1 MAMGILL
8 KNSDGTLRIDPDA
21 PLPSN
26 LQRMVWPTQLT
37 SADLHEAI
45 VALEY
50 EVRSKDRSEYNR
62 RCLMR
67 VRDAMRDEYNRR
79 KQVPAKPA
87 EPGTRKYKRRA
98 VK

>member
-21 PLPSN
+21 PLPSS

-45 VALEY
+45 NALDNEM
-50 EVRSKDRSEYNR
+50 RSRDRSEYNR